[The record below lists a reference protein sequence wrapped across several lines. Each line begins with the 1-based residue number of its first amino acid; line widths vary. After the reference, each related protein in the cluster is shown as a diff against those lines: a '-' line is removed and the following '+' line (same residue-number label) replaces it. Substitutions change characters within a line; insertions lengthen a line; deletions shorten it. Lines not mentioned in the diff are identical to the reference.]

1 VKSTFSPLKITYPI
15 LEESLSN
22 ILGNKDEQESPGERL
37 THTHTECSGWL
48 KETADI
54 YIFLQAREDAEPQSS
69 GIK

>member
-1 VKSTFSPLKITYPI
+1 MRATH
-15 LEESLSN
+15 
-22 ILGNKDEQESPGERL
+22 